1 MSTQRITLSEW
12 LPDTPSTGTGL
23 QDLNNTVPLIT
34 GYAPLRTAQQYS
46 LSASE
51 NLNNVFAGKFGANIE
66 LFAGGSTELFKL
78 DSGSLALNSVS
89 KVGDYSSV
97 SRWNFVQF
105 GQTVIAANSANTVQ
119 YWTIGSSTQ
128 FQDLGTFF
136 SGTYARASTGDIA
149 ITTTSNHGLTI
160 GNSYKFYFSTGTAA
174 EITTT
179 VKNATISNVA
189 RTSNVVT
196 VTTASIHG
204 YAVGHTVT
212 VAATTNTSINGTFT
226 VTGTPTTTTFTYA
239 QTASNI
245 TSVADTGSVYNPKAF
260 NITNGT
266 GATSGNVSIYTSNAP
281 VAKYIATIRDFVVAA
296 HLDNGSNA
304 NKLQWSDINNEL
316 NWNSGNASQSDFQ
329 IISDGGNITGITGG
343 EFGIVLLEKAIY
355 RMSYVGSPYFFQFDA
370 IARGMGCIAG
380 GSVAQFAGITYFL
393 SDDGFYS
400 CDGRTVT
407 PIGIGKVD
415 KFLFNSISLNDI
427 DSMSCAVD
435 PENKI
440 IVWNYKNTS
449 GNRSLIIYNF
459 VSQKWSKAD
468 TDAEYVAPIAT
479 TGVSIDS
486 LDSAYNINAGSFVN
500 GKSYTIRTVGSTNF
514 MAIGAVANTIGV
526 LFTATGAGSGTGVA
540 IDMAAATIG
549 LKTIDTIVA
558 SLDDRSFIGGKY
570 LFAGVASNY
579 IVIFSGDYSTAT
591 FTTGDIEVGYN
602 SVMQLARPQVQNG
615 SATIASSSRR
625 NLNDDVT
632 FSSDIATSNEGRVSL
647 RSAGRYHRVRIT
659 PTGNWT
665 IAIALDVD
673 FADQGSR

>member
-1 MSTQRITLSEW
+1 MATQRITFSEW

-23 QDLNNTVPLIT
+23 QDINNSIPLIA
-34 GYAPLRTAQQYS
+34 GYAPLRTAQKYS
-46 LSASE
+46 GSASE
-51 NLNNVFAGKFGANIE
+51 TLNNVFAGIFGATTQ
-66 LFAGGSTELFKL
+66 LFAGGATKLFKL
-78 DSGSLALNSVS
+78 DSGTLALDSVS
-89 KVGDYSSV
+89 KVGGYSSV
-97 SRWNFVQF
+97 NRWSFVQY
-105 GQTVIAANSANTVQ
+105 GQAVIAANSANTVQ
-119 YWTIGSSTQ
+119 YWTIGSSTK

-160 GNSYKFYFSTGTAA
+160 GNSYKFYFSTGTAS
-174 EITTT
+174 EIITT

-204 YAVGHTVT
+204 YAVGHIVT

-266 GATSGNVSIYTSNAP
+266 GATSGNVDIYTSNAP
-281 VAKYIATIRDFVVAA
+281 IAKYLAVVRDFVVCA

-304 NKLQWSDINNEL
+304 NKLQWSDINNEQ
-316 NWNSGNASQSDFQ
+316 NWDSGNASQSDFQ
-329 IISDGGNITGITGG
+329 IISDGGNINGITGG

-355 RMSYVGSPYFFQFDA
+355 RMTYVGSPFFFQFDA

-400 CDGRTVT
+400 CDGKVVT
-407 PIGIGKVD
+407 PIGIGKID
-415 KFLFNSISLNDI
+415 KFFFNSVSLNDI
-427 DSMSCAVD
+427 DSMSAAVD

-449 GNRSLIIYNF
+449 GNRSLLIYNF
-459 VSQKWSKAD
+459 VNQKWSKGD
-468 TDAEYVAPIAT
+468 TISDYVAPIAT
-479 TGVSIDS
+479 SGVSLDS
-486 LDSAYNINAGSFVN
+486 LDAAYNITAGSFVV

-514 MAIGAVANTIGV
+514 EAIGAVANTIGV
-526 LFTATGAGSGTGVA
+526 LFTATGVGSGTGVA
-540 IDMAAATIG
+540 IDMAASAAG
-549 LKTIDTIVA
+549 LKTLDTLVS
-558 SLDDRSFIGGKY
+558 SLDDRSLIGGKY
-570 LFAGVASNY
+570 LFAGAATDY
-579 IVIFSGDYSTAT
+579 IIIFSGDYATAT

-602 SVMQLARPQVQNG
+602 SVAQLARPQVQDG
-615 SATIASSSRR
+615 SATVAVSSRR
-625 NLNDDVT
+625 NLADSIT
-632 FSSDIATSNEGRVSL
+632 FSSDVTASNEGRVSL
-647 RSAGRYHRVRIT
+647 RSAGRYHRIRVT

-665 IAIALDVD
+665 IGIAVDLD
-673 FADQGSR
+673 FADQGGR